1 MKTIRYLSVL
11 FPLLLVGANTRA
23 DSTLEYLA
31 DANKSAGRQT
41 HSVLIKSGKILIQAA
56 EGSTQYNL
64 LYQSAPET
72 LFIIDHKKRSVQT
85 LNEQQINSM
94 AKTSETVQPLLQ
106 GFSKQL
112 AQLDPQQRAKWQQM
126 LGNSVSL
133 DKISEA
139 AKPPKSASLLDTGKK
154 RTVSGISC
162 KQINVLTDN
171 VPSAELC
178 LASQGNLHMNDN
190 DYATFKSLFNFA
202 DKVVTSS
209 RGLASQF
216 GVNIPSFSLTDID
229 GIPVA
234 INDLNKNGNGNIS
247 LQRLSGAA
255 IADEKMQVPQ
265 DYKSEAFALFK

>member
-11 FPLLLVGANTRA
+11 LPLLLLGVNARA
-23 DSTLEYLA
+23 DSTLEYL
-31 DANKSAGRQT
+31 DDSQKSAGRQT
-41 HSVLIKSGKILIQAA
+41 HTVFIKGGKILIKAA

-64 LYQSAPET
+64 LYQSAPEM

-139 AKPPKSASLLDTGKK
+139 AKPPKSATLFETGKK

-162 KQINVLTDN
+162 KQIKVLTDN

-178 LASQGNLHMNDN
+178 LADQSNLHMDDS
-190 DYATFKSLFNFA
+190 DYATFKSLFHFSN
-202 DKVVTSS
+202 KIVTSS

-229 GIPVA
+229 GLPVA

-247 LQRLSGAA
+247 LKRLSGAA
-255 IADEKMQVPQ
+255 ISEETMQVPQ